1 MQRYL
6 ALRLLQSVL
15 VLAAISLI
23 VFLMGRA
30 TGNPLNVYLPDTAT
44 AADYERVAELWGFDE
59 PLHEQYFVFI
69 RNALSGEFGQS
80 WRWPDQTALGIVLQR
95 LPATVQLA
103 SFALLVSITIAV
115 PIGVAAA
122 VKRDSLF
129 DKGVKIFALLGQ
141 SAPSFWLGIALIW
154 IFAVYLNWVPSS
166 GRGTLAHMILP
177 AIAMGWY
184 HVAAIMRLLR
194 SAMLDALDSEYV
206 KLARLKGLPEWKV
219 VWKHSLKNAAI
230 VPLTYFGIVVGVL
243 MTGSVVTETVFS
255 WPGVGLLAVDAIRGN
270 DYQVIQAIIMVFAG
284 MVVVINLLVDV
295 LYAYIDPRIRAV

>member
-6 ALRLLQSVL
+6 VSRLLQSVI

-23 VFLMGRA
+23 VFLMGRV

-44 AADYERVAELWGFDE
+44 AKDYARITALWGLDK

-69 RNALSGEFGQS
+69 RNALSGDFGQS

-129 DKGVKIFALLGQ
+129 DKVGKIFALLGQ
-141 SAPSFWLGIALIW
+141 SVPSFWLGIVLIW
-154 IFAVYLNWVPSS
+154 VFAVHLNWVPSS

-206 KLARLKGLPEWKV
+206 KLAR
-219 VWKHSLKNAAI
+219 
-230 VPLTYFGIVVGVL
+230 
-243 MTGSVVTETVFS
+243 
-255 WPGVGLLAVDAIRGN
+255 
-270 DYQVIQAIIMVFAG
+270 
-284 MVVVINLLVDV
+284 
-295 LYAYIDPRIRAV
+295 